1 MELRHSLNSVQ
12 CLASLIYFC
21 SLYWFSTFL
30 FSCIQNNG
38 KVPLVVMIE
47 NEVLLEKHL
56 LRLLDLHVSL
66 KRTPSDSFWKGH
78 ENLKINFF
86 SQTR

>member
-1 MELRHSLNSVQ
+1 M
-12 CLASLIYFC
+12 A
-21 SLYWFSTFL
+21 
-30 FSCIQNNG
+30 
-38 KVPLVVMIE
+38 KVPLLLMME
-47 NEVLLEKHL
+47 NEVLLEEHL

-66 KRTPSDSFWKGH
+66 TRIPSDLFWKGH